1 MADKKH
7 LIIIIS
13 IFAFIL
19 LTILIILPFY
29 LWHIES
35 TPKHLTLTE
44 SDIIEVKQGVSSIL
58 CRERHLKMNRNTT
71 FNAFQVKKTSDI
83 LSPRK
88 LIHINESMKFPG
100 DEFEYKGFFLLNGA
114 TIDLRVCTRQEVTRL
129 LVVKDGRSLSKCEI
143 LKKNKNAQQLT
154 EQPMLDDTS
163 DELTDLEE
171 SLLTCYDN
179 KILVLQYFPPLKDC
193 HNTSSVNKIGFISS
207 KLEVISDAYYYYI
220 FYSENN
226 SPNDINVI
234 FDIYQPTYEYANISK
249 SVSCINRTVCEFPVN
264 MFSNDKVIVEIP
276 IREGIRNGTQNQ
288 TEMLSICVPRTSVFY
303 IIIILGLITFIIWI
317 STCCY
322 IFFLKKMSFMPL

>member
-1 MADKKH
+1 MADKKN

-35 TPKHLTLTE
+35 TSKHLTLTE
-44 SDIIEVKQGVSSIL
+44 SDIIEVKQGISSIL
-58 CRERHLKMNRNTT
+58 CRERHLKMNGNNS
-71 FNAFQVKKTSDI
+71 FNAFQVKKTSDT

-100 DEFEYKGFFLLNGA
+100 DKFEYKGFFLLNGA
-114 TIDLRVCTRQEVTRL
+114 TIDLRICTRQEGTRL
-129 LVVKDGRSLSKCEI
+129 LVVKDGRRLSECEI
-143 LKKNKNAQQLT
+143 LNNNEKALFDGLT
-154 EQPMLDDTS
+154 ELSMLV

-179 KILVLQYFPPLKDC
+179 KILLSQYFPPSKDC
-193 HNTSSVNKIGFISS
+193 HNTSSVIKISLISAP
-207 KLEVISDAYYYYI
+207 SDGYYYYI
-220 FYSENN
+220 FYSEND
-226 SPNDINVI
+226 SPNDINVN

-249 SVSCINRTVCEFPVN
+249 SVSCINRTECKFPVT
-264 MFSNDKVIVEIP
+264 MFANDKVIVEIP
-276 IREGIRNGTQNQ
+276 IREGIRNGTNDQM
-288 TEMLSICVPRTSVFY
+288 EMLSICVPRTSVYY

-317 STCCY
+317 STCSY
-322 IFFLKKMSFMPL
+322 IFFLKKMSFIPL